1 MRKDLQ
7 NPAKKIGST
16 MTPKTPP
23 SNQYGE
29 SARLMRG
36 LQQVP
41 AGPSPTSNVQPP
53 KPSGPKPGQV
63 VDLLGATS
71 MPDQPIT
78 AGADF
83 GPGPTAFQAGMQFP
97 DPRSNALNEL
107 RVISQ
112 LYPDSGIA
120 DIIDKYS

>member
-7 NPAKKIGST
+7 NPAKKIGDT

-29 SARLMRG
+29 SAKLMRG
-36 LQQVP
+36 LKQVP
-41 AGPSPTSNVQPP
+41 AGPSPTSVVQQP
-53 KPSGPKPGQV
+53 KQSGPKPGNV
-63 VDLLGATS
+63 VDLLGPST
-71 MPDQPIT
+71 MPNQPIT

-83 GPGPTAFQAGMQFP
+83 GPGPTAFQSGMMFP
-97 DPRSNALNEL
+97 DPQANAVNEL

-120 DIIDKYS
+120 DILNKYS